1 MKNME
6 KQDIFRNIAERTGGD
21 IYIGVC
27 GCVRTGKSTFIK
39 RFIELLVIPNIE
51 NPYDRERAKD
61 ELPQGSA
68 GRTVMTT
75 EPKFVP
81 NEAVE
86 ISINQGLQ
94 VKVRLVDCVG
104 YRVEGALGYEEEEG
118 PRMVSTPWFEE
129 PIPFQEAAEVGTR
142 KVITEHSTIGLV
154 VTTDGT
160 ITDLPRENYIEG
172 EERVIAEL
180 KEIDRPF
187 LVLLNSM
194 HAQDPETV
202 QLAEELS
209 GKYDVPVVP
218 VDCLQMTQQDVLY
231 ILEKILME
239 FPVNEVN
246 ISLPTWV
253 EELDTIHWLRRSYE
267 EAVHQTISH
276 VRRLRDVQGAVERL
290 TDYDFIGTICLDK
303 MDMGTGVAMI
313 SVTSPPGLFYKILS
327 EETGFKIEAEN
338 ELLRLMKE
346 LSVAK
351 REYDKVAVAL
361 SEVKGTGYGVVT
373 PSLDEMTLEEP
384 LLIRQGNRFGV
395 KLKAS
400 APSVHMIRADITAEI
415 TPIIGTEKQCE
426 ELVRYM
432 LAGFEEDPQKIWESE
447 IFGKSVNALVREG
460 IQNKLQRMPENA
472 QIKLQETIQRIVNEG
487 SGGLICII
495 I

>member
-1 MKNME
+1 ME
-6 KQDIFRNIAERTGGD
+6 KHDIFRDIAERTGGD

-27 GCVRTGKSTFIK
+27 GAVRTGKSTFIR
-39 RFIELLVIPNIE
+39 RFMELLVIPNIK
-51 NPYDRERAKD
+51 NPYDKERAKD

-68 GRTVMTT
+68 GKTVMTT

-86 ISINQGLQ
+86 ININHGLQ

-129 PIPFQEAAEVGTR
+129 PIPFQEAAEIGTR
-142 KVITEHSTIGLV
+142 KVISEHSTIGIV

-180 KEIDRPF
+180 KEIGRPF
-187 LVLLNSM
+187 LVLLNSAR
-194 HAQDPETV
+194 AQDPETV
-202 QLAEELS
+202 QLAEELTE
-209 GKYDVPVVP
+209 KYDVPVIP
-218 VDCLQMTQQDVLY
+218 VDCLQMTQADVLY
-231 ILEKILME
+231 VLEKVLME

-246 ISLPTWV
+246 VTLPAWV
-253 EELDTIHWLRRSYE
+253 EELDSAHWLRKSYE
-267 EAVHQTISH
+267 EAVHQTVQN

-290 TDYDFIGTICLDK
+290 GDYDFIATVRLDK
-303 MDMGTGVAMI
+303 MDMGTGVAAI
-313 SVTSPPGLFYKILS
+313 EITAPPGLFYRILS
-327 EETGFKIEAEN
+327 EETGFAVEAEN
-338 ELLRLMKE
+338 ELLRLMRE
-346 LSVAK
+346 LAVAK

-361 SEVKGTGYGVVT
+361 REVKETGYGVVT
-373 PSLDEMTLEEP
+373 PSLDEMALEEP
-384 LLIRQGNRFGV
+384 QLIRQGSRFGV

-432 LAGFEEDPQKIWESE
+432 LAGFEENPQKIWQSE
-447 IFGKSVNALVREG
+447 IFGKSVNDLVRES

-472 QIKLQETIQRIVNEG
+472 QAKLQETVQRIVNEG